1 MHRLLIALA
10 LVVIGSLPARAQFV
24 VHDAAVTTRNSVTA
38 VVKEYLLDTQRQQH
52 ERLRR
57 MATRLSVHTN
67 LYKYAPTDPPPWRA
81 RGGDVLY
88 SQAYNDALILGDPTG
103 AAYMAVSHPLETAND
118 LFAHLTP
125 AGRQALAARLATV
138 NIADAAVIAATH
150 DTGQL
155 RNSGRA
161 HELRAIDAL
170 ERYVIDPSAAQSA
183 TAVLDKI
190 GGAVLIGTRQRQ
202 ARLQLLTGLVE
213 QLLVDSKRT
222 RDTETAVVNMQVVT
236 WRDSHHVSH
245 AFGAGTG
252 DALRTWR
259 QP

>member
-1 MHRLLIALA
+1 MHRLLIAFA
-10 LVVIGSLPARAQFV
+10 LVVIGSLPATAQFV

-38 VVKEYLLDTQRQQH
+38 VVKEYLLETQRLQH

-57 MATRLSVHTN
+57 MATRLSAHTN
-67 LYKYAPTDPPPWRA
+67 LDKYAPSDPPGWRT
-81 RGGDVLY
+81 RGGNALY
-88 SQAYNDALILGDPTG
+88 SQAFNDALVVGDPAG
-103 AAYMAVSHPLETAND
+103 AAYMAVSHPLATARE
-118 LFAHLTP
+118 LLAHLTP
-125 AGRQALAARLATV
+125 AARQALVARLATV
-138 NIADAAVIAATH
+138 NVADAAVIAATH

-155 RNSGRA
+155 RTNGRA

-170 ERYVIDPSAAQSA
+170 ERHVIDPSVAQSS

-190 GGAVLIGTRQRQ
+190 GGAVLIGARQRQ
-202 ARLQLLTGLVE
+202 ARLQLLNGAVE
-213 QLLVDSKRT
+213 QLLVDSKRA
-222 RDTETAVVNMQVVT
+222 RDAEAALVNMQVVT
-236 WRDSHHVSH
+236 WRDAHHVNH